1 MSSRNKSNI
10 RLYVSQPYTKKAWSK
25 SFGINSIGNKS
36 FGCSEVKGSLVKGS
50 NGIATKSPTST
61 LSRCPIFVLTVTSSS
76 LWFPPKCASWCF
88 AFMCLCKL
96 FASQL
101 FYSSFSFSFLWN
113 APASCSFL
121 EYGSLCIFLSTE
133 RNEILVW
140 LTVLT
145 NVPNPMFDFT
155 FCITLGE
162 VGESFVWWIFL
173 CLVNFFW
180 YGNDFPHSGQ
190 AFVAFGS
197 FSFALCALAVCLF
210 RLFLNLVS

>member
-1 MSSRNKSNI
+1 
-10 RLYVSQPYTKKAWSK
+10 
-25 SFGINSIGNKS
+25 
-36 FGCSEVKGSLVKGS
+36 
-50 NGIATKSPTST
+50 
-61 LSRCPIFVLTVTSSS
+61 
-76 LWFPPKCASWCF
+76 
-88 AFMCLCKL
+88 
-96 FASQL
+96 
-101 FYSSFSFSFLWN
+101 
-113 APASCSFL
+113 
-121 EYGSLCIFLSTE
+121 LSTE

-190 AFVAFGS
+190 AFVSFGS
-197 FSFALCALAVCLF
+197 FSFALCALAVYSDYVQTLF
-210 RLFLNLVS
+210 HRGTMCKCEGIETFLFSRAVSCGFCVDPFQLGMPGILCMWNGLCRVLLLGERWGQPPLQKRLHVQCKGGPSRSNLLSINIGTDRKDILGSVSVLIKVMIWFQE